1 MINKNQSTAAAK
13 KEAARRA
20 LGIEKLLL

>member
-1 MINKNQSTAAAK
+1 MINKNQSTATAK

-20 LGIEKLLL
+20 LGIEKLL